1 MLASRM
7 FKGLYNRGVKVDNEV
22 MKMEGTNVARRK
34 TIHTFIGLGIMIIL
48 GLLPGPEPIT
58 ALGMKAL
65 GLFIGTV
72 YLWITVD
79 LLWPSIFAIMLYAF
93 IGYTNIAGAISMSL
107 GNDTFWQAIL
117 MMAILGLMGQC
128 GVTDHIVSG
137 MMSFKILKGRPW
149 IFSFG
154 FLIVLIIIVS
164 LTNSLLGVLLCL
176 QILVSVRDVA
186 GFKNGDS
193 WLHLMAVGV
202 VYFGAIAGCLIP
214 FRGLMLYL
222 INILTKAGVTGV
234 DFLSFMLMSFP
245 TALAMLI
252 LFVLM
257 MRFVF
262 RCDVTP
268 LKNFDPAVLQKDLG
282 PMTKQQIALI
292 LVFLAYLIT
301 LTFAPYLPKTSWLY
315 LKYSSIGVAGVAMI
329 IFCVCHIVHIDGKP
343 IGDFQQVVHTVPWGM
358 MFMIA
363 VAMSV
368 SNVLLSDD
376 TGIKAYMMTVL
387 QPVFTGKSA
396 FVFSA
401 LFVLLAIILTNVSN
415 NMVVAFVFTPLAIAF
430 NAVEP
435 IALITTVSLL
445 CFAVNFA
452 LILPSGS
459 PTAALLFSHEFGAG
473 NRQRHFLYT
482 IATCIMGYLVMM
494 FVAYP
499 LGMFFMGN

>member
-1 MLASRM
+1 
-7 FKGLYNRGVKVDNEV
+7 
-22 MKMEGTNVARRK
+22 MEGTNEARRK
-34 TIHTFIGLGIMIIL
+34 TIHTVIGLAIMIIL

-79 LLWPSIFAIMLYAF
+79 LLWPSILAIVMYAF

-117 MMAILGLMGQC
+117 MMAILGLMGQS
-128 GVTDHIVSG
+128 GVTDHVVSA
-137 MMSFKILKGRPW
+137 MMSLKILKGRPW
-149 IFSFG
+149 VFTFA
-154 FLIVLIIIVS
+154 FLIILMVIVT
-164 LTNSLLGVLLCL
+164 LTNSLLAVLLCL
-176 QILVSVRDVA
+176 QILTSIRDVA

-222 INILTKAGVTGV
+222 INIMTKAGVTGIN
-234 DFLSFMLMSFP
+234 FLSYMLMAFP
-245 TALAMLI
+245 VTLVMLI
-252 LFVLM
+252 LFVLL

-268 LKNFDPAVLQKDLG
+268 LKTFDPGYLKKDLKA
-282 PMTKQQIALI
+282 MNKRQIALI
-292 LVFLAYLIT
+292 LVFLTYLLA
-301 LTFAPYLPKTSWLY
+301 LTFAPYLPKASWLY
-315 LKYSSIGVAGVAMI
+315 LKYSSIGVAGVAMM
-329 IFCVCHIVHIDGKP
+329 IFCLCHMIHIDGKP
-343 IGDFQQVVHTVPWGM
+343 IGDFQQVVQTVPWGM

-363 VAMSV
+363 VAMSI

-376 TGIKAYMMTVL
+376 TGLKTYMMTVL
-387 QPVFTGKSA
+387 QPVFSGKST
-396 FVFSA
+396 FIFSA
-401 LFVLLAIILTNVSN
+401 IFVLLAIVLTNISN

-435 IALITTVSLL
+435 IALITTISLL

-473 NRQRHFLYT
+473 NKKRHFIYT
-482 IATCIMGYLVMM
+482 VATCVMGYAVMM